1 VTTSREVRHFR
12 SCCRWGRRPRMTR
25 ETELVIIVDDDF
37 RVREAL
43 TELLASRNLES
54 IAFQSAV
61 EYLRFGNPDVPS

>member
-1 VTTSREVRHFR
+1 
-12 SCCRWGRRPRMTR
+12 MTR